1 MPAAAKKL
9 VQIPNT
15 ENLLKVYLQTH
26 QVSKMAGL
34 HLELKSKV
42 INKNCWSL
50 MKNRWETLL
59 KRDGF
64 FFSLYNT
71 KEGNITV
78 VKYKWTKVQE

>member
-26 QVSKMAGL
+26 KVSKMAGL

-50 MKNRWETLL
+50 MKNR
-59 KRDGF
+59 
-64 FFSLYNT
+64 
-71 KEGNITV
+71 
-78 VKYKWTKVQE
+78 